1 MKAEMIAVGTELLLG
16 QIVNTNAQYLSQQLA
31 MLGIDVYYQT
41 VVGDNPNR
49 IKDVIQ
55 TAGSRAD
62 VVLLTGGL
70 GPTMDDLTK
79 DVLAEMLGR
88 QLVIHEP
95 SMRNIEKLFK
105 DSNAHR
111 VESNRRQANWI
122 EGSDA
127 LDNEAGLAVGNALM
141 HEGTAYILLPGPP
154 KEMKPMFEHKV
165 IPWLERNVL
174 HERQSL
180 YTRML
185 KFAGIGESLLENK
198 LLDLIQAQTDLT
210 IAPYAKEGEVL
221 IRLATKSDDAAAA
234 EAKLNHMEAVIRER
248 LNEHIFAT
256 ADVSLEQVIVEQM
269 SALGLKLAVA
279 ESCTGGLLSELITSV
294 PGSSAMF
301 HGGIISYSNA
311 LKHQLL
317 GVPWETLEGE
327 NAPGAVSAETAKAMA
342 DGLMK
347 LMDTDIA
354 VSITGVA
361 GPGQSERKP
370 AGLVYIGIAERG
382 KETVTEELKLNGN
395 REMVRLRSAKKLLH
409 RIWMRL
415 QERKQQ
421 V

>member
-1 MKAEMIAVGTELLLG
+1 MQAEMIAVGTELLLG

-31 MLGIDVYYQT
+31 LLGIDVYYQT

-49 IKDVIQ
+49 VREVIQ

-88 QLVIHEP
+88 KLIIHEP
-95 SMRNIEKLFK
+95 SMKKIEKLFT
-105 DSNAHR
+105 DSQAHR

-141 HEGTAYILLPGPP
+141 VDGTAYILLPGPP
-154 KEMKPMFEHKV
+154 KEMKPMFDKQV
-165 IPWLERNVL
+165 IPWLERNVFQHRESL
-174 HERQSL
+174 H
-180 YTRML
+180 TRML

-198 LLDLIQAQTDLT
+198 LIDLIEEQSDPT

-221 IRLATKSDDAAAA
+221 IRLATKSESTEEAN
-234 EAKLNHMEAVIRER
+234 AKLDALEAVIRQR

-256 ADVSLEQVIVEQM
+256 ADVPLEQVVVEQM
-269 SALGLKLAVA
+269 SALGMKLSVA
-279 ESCTGGLLSELITSV
+279 ESCTGGLLSELITSI
-294 PGSSAMF
+294 PGSSAMYA
-301 HGGIISYSNA
+301 GGVVTYSNA

-317 GVPWETLEGE
+317 NVPWELLEGE
-327 NAPGAVSAETAKAMA
+327 NAPGAVSAETACAMA
-342 DGLMK
+342 DGLIA
-347 LMDTDIA
+347 LLDTDMA

-370 AGLVYIGIAERG
+370 AGLVYVGIAQRG
-382 KETVTEELKLNGN
+382 KPTVTEEMKFNGN
-395 REMVRLRSAKKLLH
+395 RDMIRTRAAKKVLH
-409 RIWMRL
+409 RIWQRL
-415 QERKQQ
+415 QS
-421 V
+421 